1 MKNELLISEIYRI
14 QEVMG
19 ITNKKILLEQAWV
32 EDLLAAL
39 SKLAKNF
46 DEEFDTLLA
55 NVSNESLEK
64 NVRANNLDKLI
75 RKAKNMGDED
85 VLRVINDVLTS
96 PDGSLLNSI
105 KNIVSSEDTSA
116 LISQIAKQEDSTV
129 RNLYDSLELDTFNAG
144 TGDDIIDMWYKN
156 SLKK

>member
-1 MKNELLISEIYRI
+1 MKNESLISEIYRI

-19 ITNKKILLEQAWV
+19 IPNKKLLLEQAWV

-46 DEEFDTLLA
+46 DDEFDTLLT

-96 PDGSLLNSI
+96 PDGSLINSI
-105 KNIVSSEDTSA
+105 KNIVSSEEGKCVGEKRTA
-116 LISQIAKQEDSTV
+116 LLSLLLLESQFYSSWKWASYRV
-129 RNLYDSLELDTFNAG
+129 RR
-144 TGDDIIDMWYKN
+144 
-156 SLKK
+156 